1 MRNFAIAILFS
12 MSIVFSALSWQ
23 KKSDFDFS
31 LKDKDEDGVPEIL
44 ERTSLEFVGSLL
56 IAGFSALAAV
66 LLMKNKIEIRV

>member
-1 MRNFAIAILFS
+1 MRNFAIAILFG

-23 KKSDFDFS
+23 KKSDFDYS
-31 LKDKDEDGVPEIL
+31 LKDKDGDGVPEII

>member
-1 MRNFAIAILFS
+1 MRNFAIAILFG